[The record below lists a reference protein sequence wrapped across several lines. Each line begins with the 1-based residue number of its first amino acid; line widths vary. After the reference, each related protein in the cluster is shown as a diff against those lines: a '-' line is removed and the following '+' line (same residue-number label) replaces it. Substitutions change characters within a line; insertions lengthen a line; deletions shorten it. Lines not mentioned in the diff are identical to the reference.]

1 MSTFNLYVDE
11 LTPTWFRYHYEVEAD
26 NIEEAVQKI
35 IDCEVESYDSE
46 QLSTYSEDPT
56 KIEIYDDLTDGLL
69 YENSKSN
76 N

>member
-35 IDCEVESYDSE
+35 IDCDAECYESE
-46 QLSTYSEDPT
+46 QLYDFCNDPT
-56 KIEIYDDLTDGLL
+56 KIEIYDDLTDELL
-69 YENSKSN
+69 YENSKSDH
-76 N
+76 

>member
-11 LTPTWFRYHYEVEAD
+11 LTPTWFRYHYQVEAD
-26 NIEEAVQKI
+26 SIEEAIQKI
-35 IDCEVESYDSE
+35 IDCDVEFYESE
-46 QLSTYSEDPT
+46 QLYDFCNEVT
-56 KIEIYDDLTDGLL
+56 KIEIYNEITDELL

>member
-35 IDCEVESYDSE
+35 IDCEVEFYNSE
-46 QLSTYSEDPT
+46 QLYTYSEDPT
-56 KIEIYDDLTDGLL
+56 KIEIYDDLTDELL
-69 YENSKSN
+69 YENSKSDH
-76 N
+76 